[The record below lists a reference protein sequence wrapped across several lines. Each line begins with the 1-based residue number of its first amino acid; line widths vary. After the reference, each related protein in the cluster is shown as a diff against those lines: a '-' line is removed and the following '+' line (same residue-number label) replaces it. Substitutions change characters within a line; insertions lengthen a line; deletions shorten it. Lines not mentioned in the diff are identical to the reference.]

1 MSEFATQRAVAIVA
15 DLLSQSISRACD
27 RLENN
32 CSGDPTSEWLSFTN
46 VPNIIKTKK
55 VTKSVLMCSP
65 INFWLTDNFLKRSN
79 SVPYFTVDAF
89 RGWYDC
95 RTY

>member
-32 CSGDPTSEWLSFTN
+32 CSGDPTEQIGEGGSWSGINLSKKSETDPVLSIADKRVFSGFSTG
-46 VPNIIKTKK
+46 
-55 VTKSVLMCSP
+55 MGAQSP
-65 INFWLTDNFLKRSN
+65 ESGWWN
-79 SVPYFTVDAF
+79 SQ
-89 RGWYDC
+89 RQ
-95 RTY
+95 